1 MRWLEPNRGGATAMS
16 ALFQYQLLGS
26 SPAFRK
32 VRLQIER
39 IAGIDATVLIE
50 GETGTGKE
58 MAARAIHYLGQRKD
72 CPFVPINCG
81 ALTEHLIESELF
93 GHERGA
99 FTDAKTMSGGLIQA
113 AHGGTL
119 FLDEIDSLG
128 HKAQAALLRF
138 LQDGM
143 YRRVGSGKIQ
153 QANVRVL
160 VASNANLLQLAED
173 KKFRKDLYFRIS
185 VLSLRMPSLRERTGD
200 AVELAEIFV
209 SRFARHYGRDKAKLA
224 PESVA
229 YINSHEWPGNVR
241 ELENAVHRAFLLS
254 DSPRIVLPDVAETA
268 EADSPRAVQGFR
280 AAKVEAVRQFER
292 SYVLQIMNETGG
304 NITKAAR
311 LANQDP
317 SAFGKLVRK
326 YRSDLQA

>member
-1 MRWLEPNRGGATAMS
+1 MS
-16 ALFQYQLLGS
+16 VLFQYQLLGS

-32 VRLQIER
+32 VRLQIEKV
-39 IAGIDATVLIE
+39 AAIDATVLIE

-58 MAARAIHYLGQRKD
+58 MAARAIHYMGQRKD
-72 CPFVPINCG
+72 GPFVPINCG

-99 FTDAKTMSGGLIQA
+99 FTDAKHSSGGLIQEA
-113 AHGGTL
+113 NGGTL

-153 QANVRVL
+153 QANVRIL
-160 VASNANLLQLAED
+160 VASNANLLQMAEE

-185 VLSLRMPSLRERTGD
+185 VLSLRLPNLRERAGD

-209 SRFARHYGRDKAKLA
+209 SRFARHYGRAKAKLT
-224 PESVA
+224 PESVV
-229 YINSHEWPGNVR
+229 YINNHEWPGNVR

-254 DSPRIVLPDVAETA
+254 DGPHIVLPDVP
-268 EADSPRAVQGFR
+268 EADEAGLPRTTQGFR
-280 AAKVEAVRQFER
+280 AAKVEAVKKFER
-292 SYVLQIMNETGG
+292 SYVLQLMNETGG

-311 LANQDP
+311 LAHQDP

-326 YRSDLQA
+326 YRSDLNA